1 MFDPAARAGDA
12 RVVQVTLERPA
23 AARPV
28 RVLVVDDHP
37 VVCDGVELLLSR
49 DRRAEVVGAAA
60 SEAIAVE
67 TAAQL
72 QPDVVLLDL
81 RLPGVD
87 PVRLVGRLRAAA
99 PRCAVLVFT
108 AHTDA
113 AAAESV
119 LRAGAAGCVL
129 KDLDTAQLVAALED
143 VVAGRHVLD
152 PRLED
157 RGRAGLQER
166 LDLLRLTRRE
176 FEVVQLVATGL
187 SNPEI
192 GESLGLTRNTVKTYL
207 QTAMQKLDARN
218 RVDAISKAREAQLL

>member
-1 MFDPAARAGDA
+1 M
-12 RVVQVTLERPA
+12 VQVTLDRA
-23 AARPV
+23 ASAGPV

-37 VVCDGVELLLSR
+37 VVRDGVELLLSR
-49 DRRAEVVGAAA
+49 DHRAEVVGAAA
-60 SEAIAVE
+60 SEAGAVE
-67 TAAQL
+67 SAAQL

-81 RLPGVD
+81 RLPGGD
-87 PVRLVGRLRAAA
+87 PVRLVGRLRAVA

-108 AHTDA
+108 AHTDTA
-113 AAAESV
+113 AAVAV

-129 KDLDTAQLVAALED
+129 KDLGTEQLVAALED
-143 VVAGRHVLD
+143 VVAGRSVLD

-157 RGRAGLQER
+157 HGPADLQER
-166 LDLLRLTRRE
+166 LDVLRLTRRE

-192 GESLGLTRNTVKTYL
+192 GASLGLTRNTVKTYL